1 MTRLLAAVAAALVLG
16 AAQPTV
22 LAAAAPTPQPGAGVQ
37 VTLDQQRITTSVGQ
51 VLTLESTVTNPGG
64 SPSDRLVAHL
74 NVASLSGVYVD
85 LEDWSGDVTRTVDP
99 IPPGDDTT
107 IEWEFQAVNTGDFDV
122 YVVVLPAG
130 PATAGRGPLVA
141 GQPLHLTVTARP
153 NSSAAG
159 TLPITLGVPALL
171 ALAVLATALR
181 NRRTA

>member
-1 MTRLLAAVAAALVLG
+1 MIRLLAAAVMIAF
-16 AAQPTV
+16 P
-22 LAAAAPTPQPGAGVQ
+22 AAAAPTPQPGGGVQ
-37 VTLDQQRITTSVGQ
+37 VTLDQQRITATVGQ

-99 IPPGDDTT
+99 IPPGDDTA
-107 IEWEFQAVNTGDFDV
+107 IEWEIQAVNTGDFDV

-130 PATAGRGPLVA
+130 PTTAGRGPLVA
-141 GQPLHLTVTARP
+141 GPPLHLTVTARP

-159 TLPITLGVPALL
+159 TLPVTLGVPALL